1 MTENQTHKMS
11 VEEFNQN
18 LVRKESEISIVDCI
32 KLINDQIYQI
42 DISFIDDFMNMVGSD
57 ECCII
62 QDMLVKYGVLN
73 KIETSAT
80 VKRVIDQ
87 NVDIPNIEALYN
99 VVQCKTDVLSNKYEY
114 IFHPK
119 LFKIILIR
127 SKNTS
132 TYAQYYLLLE
142 ECISHYNDYQI
153 LQLQDKIKNICND
166 RVLKLHNEDKNE
178 CFVII
183 ENKTFKDHPYS
194 VIRGQYKNLHKT
206 LIKLNK
212 TEDDIIINIP
222 CCYANNLYNKI
233 KEKLG
238 KYILFQKKYLDIN
251 DKGYVEEWSYD
262 DDIEYNHVS
271 ITRNIGISGIS
282 LKGFI
287 KKIEDIDSERFSF

>member
-1 MTENQTHKMS
+1 M
-11 VEEFNQN
+11 
-18 LVRKESEISIVDCI
+18 
-32 KLINDQIYQI
+32 
-42 DISFIDDFMNMVGSD
+42 
-57 ECCII
+57 
-62 QDMLVKYGVLN
+62 
-73 KIETSAT
+73 
-80 VKRVIDQ
+80 
-87 NVDIPNIEALYN
+87 
-99 VVQCKTDVLSNKYEY
+99 
-114 IFHPK
+114 
-119 LFKIILIR
+119 
-127 SKNTS
+127 
-132 TYAQYYLLLE
+132 
-142 ECISHYNDYQI
+142 
-153 LQLQDKIKNICND
+153 QDKIKNICND

-282 LKGFI
+282 LNGFI